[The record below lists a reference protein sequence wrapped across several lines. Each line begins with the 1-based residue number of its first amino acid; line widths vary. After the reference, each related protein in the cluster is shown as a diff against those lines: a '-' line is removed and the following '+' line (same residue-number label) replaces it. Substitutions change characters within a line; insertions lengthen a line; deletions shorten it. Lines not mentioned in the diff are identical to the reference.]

1 MQFRTRAPPDGGDV
15 GAQRAA
21 LRRLA
26 SERGDGDVPRAVRKS
41 AHKDTITNPMR
52 IDVIVP
58 IAFCAGPSAVGLF
71 GNDSRVVSLRPI
83 QVSKTP
89 IPTK

>member
-1 MQFRTRAPPDGGDV
+1 
-15 GAQRAA
+15 
-21 LRRLA
+21 
-26 SERGDGDVPRAVRKS
+26 
-41 AHKDTITNPMR
+41 MR

-58 IAFCAGPSAVGLF
+58 IAFCAGPSAVELF
-71 GNDSRVVSLRPI
+71 GNDSRLVSLRPI